1 MYDTITNY
9 NDQNYTPLFKANIR
23 TAIDKLVLEDQAE
36 SNNGTVDMFSPQ
48 INGSEDM
55 IEKLAN
61 LIINEVR
68 NDLIKKSRIWQ

>member
-68 NDLIKKSRIWQ
+68 NDLIKKSRI

>member
-9 NDQNYTPLFKANIR
+9 NDQNHTPLFKANIR

-68 NDLIKKSRIWQ
+68 NDLIKKSRI